1 MQNQQIA
8 TFIRNLYRTED
19 TIALHQPTFNGNE
32 QRYVAATIDSTYV
45 SSIGSFVQDFEQ
57 HIETFCSVG
66 SAVAT
71 VNGTAA
77 LHAAL
82 YLSAV
87 EPGDLVLT
95 QALTFV
101 ATCNAM
107 FHLGVEPVF
116 IDVSPLSLGLCPLA
130 TEAYL
135 DEFAE
140 LNSDGVCVLKDS
152 GRRIRAVVPMHCYG
166 HPVQL
171 DELVAVCQRWKLLLI
186 EDAAEALG
194 SYYKGRHVGSF
205 GDYSVLSFNGNKVIT
220 SGGGGMLM
228 CRDAEAG
235 RRAKHITT
243 TAKVAHSFEFFHD
256 EAGFNYR
263 MPNLNAALGCAQM
276 EVLPDFLAK
285 KRELAELYRDFFAG
299 SDYAFVCEPDYAQS
313 NYWLNNIICPDVAT
327 RKDLLISS
335 NKNGIMTRPAWT
347 LMHRLPMF
355 EHALR
360 GPLPVSEHLEGHLV
374 SLPSTPLFD

>member
-1 MQNQQIA
+1 MLNQQIA
-8 TFIRNLYRTED
+8 TFIRDLYQTDD
-19 TIALHQPTFNGNE
+19 TIALHQPTFSGNE
-32 QRYVAATIDSTYV
+32 QRYVAATIDSTFV
-45 SSIGSFVQDFEQ
+45 SSIGSFVVDFEQ
-57 HIETFCSVG
+57 HIERFCTVS

-71 VNGTAA
+71 VNGSAA

-82 YLSAV
+82 HLSVV

-101 ATCNAM
+101 ATCNALL
-107 FHLGVEPVF
+107 HLGVEPIF
-116 IDVSPLSLGLCPLA
+116 IDVSPVSLGLCPVA

-135 DEFAE
+135 SEYAE
-140 LNSDGVCVLKDS
+140 LNCDGVCILKGS
-152 GRRIRAVVPMHCYG
+152 GRRIRAVVPMHTYG

-171 DELVAVCQRWKLLLI
+171 DELVAVCQSWNLVLI

-205 GDYSVLSFNGNKVIT
+205 GDYGVLSFNGNKVIT

-228 CRDAEAG
+228 CRDQKAG
-235 RRAKHITT
+235 QRAKHVTT
-243 TAKVAHSFEFFHD
+243 TAKAPLPFEFFHD

-276 EVLPDFLAK
+276 ESLPDFLSK
-285 KRELAELYRDFFAG
+285 KRELAEHYRGFFAD
-299 SDYAFVCEPDYAQS
+299 SDYKFVSEPDYARS
-313 NYWLNNIICPDVAT
+313 NYWLNNIVCPDKVA
-327 RKDLLISS
+327 RDDLLTLT
-335 NKNGIMTRPAWT
+335 NDRGIMTRPVWT

-355 EHALR
+355 ANAPR
-360 GPLPVSEHLEGHLV
+360 GPLAVSEKLEAHLV
-374 SLPSTPLFD
+374 SLPSTPLGN